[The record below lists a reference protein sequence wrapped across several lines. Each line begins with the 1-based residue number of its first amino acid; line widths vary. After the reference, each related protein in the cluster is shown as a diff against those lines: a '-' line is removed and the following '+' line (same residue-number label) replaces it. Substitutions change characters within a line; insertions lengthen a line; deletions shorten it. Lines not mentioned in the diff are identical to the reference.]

1 MMVQAD
7 ILKALEKNRCLLVAS
22 FQANAWWSLIQI
34 RHFFDQQHQHTV
46 LLCILLC
53 VQVLNQILFS
63 LLLVFGSTMLMI
75 YVLELLV
82 EDHFDLWGIY
92 MEKLDTS
99 STMTQSYIFF
109 WFFSSDLS
117 NMQAASLVKTSQ
129 MAGFFQ
135 WTVTKGT

>member
-1 MMVQAD
+1 
-7 ILKALEKNRCLLVAS
+7 LHT
-22 FQANAWWSLIQI
+22 SLYAGIS
-34 RHFFDQQHQHTV
+34 
-46 LLCILLC
+46 
-53 VQVLNQILFS
+53 LNQILFS

-135 WTVTKGT
+135 WTVTKET